1 MSGVTVRLAFWNTW
15 LLSPRLW
22 RTGPRIP
29 GSKGW
34 FAPEVEARAPLAA
47 KAVANR
53 FDVAAL
59 GEVFETS
66 ELDTLETSWPEATL
80 VRGPGPKLPRLQGS
94 GLATFVGPETFVLR
108 SASHVYRSGGDL
120 RDSDTYATKGALLTT
135 VRYHPDLP
143 PLDLFSTHLLAG
155 GELLPIPGADD
166 TRRHHI
172 ARMAQVDELIG
183 FIERAHDP
191 SHILVVVGDFNV
203 IGGTA
208 DYEDLAAHMDRAQ
221 LKDIWPNNGIGPG
234 PTCTFTDPSQIPPD
248 PDEPDMV
255 MDTEHDEAGERL
267 DYIWL
272 RSPDN
277 LIVTP
282 ERPRRWAFSDR
293 GVQGGPAGSLSDHLA
308 ISTTLQIQ
316 ARDAQP

>member
-1 MSGVTVRLAFWNTW
+1 MPAHNSSAQPVPSSGNPSGRCCNPARYYGASCPRVSVVRQYVQIEDNPL
-15 LLSPRLW
+15 LW
-22 RTGPRIP
+22 R
-29 GSKGW
+29 
-34 FAPEVEARAPLAA
+34 
-47 KAVANR
+47 
-53 FDVAAL
+53 
-59 GEVFETS
+59 
-66 ELDTLETSWPEATL
+66 
-80 VRGPGPKLPRLQGS
+80 
-94 GLATFVGPETFVLR
+94 
-108 SASHVYRSGGDL
+108 H
-120 RDSDTYATKGALLTT
+120 
-135 VRYHPDLP
+135 DLP
-143 PLDLFSTHLLAG
+143 PLDLFSTPLLAG
-155 GELLPIPGADD
+155 GELLPIPGAND

-183 FIERAHDP
+183 FLERAHDP

-234 PTCTFTDPSQIPPD
+234 PTCTFTEPSQIPPD